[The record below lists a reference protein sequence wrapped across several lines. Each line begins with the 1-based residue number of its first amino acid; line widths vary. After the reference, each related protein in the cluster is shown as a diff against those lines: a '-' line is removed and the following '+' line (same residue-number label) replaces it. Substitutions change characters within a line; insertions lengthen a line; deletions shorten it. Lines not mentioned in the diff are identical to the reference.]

1 MIPKHTSRK
10 AKRFLADQE
19 WTIMQW
25 PAQSP
30 DLNPIEMLWIDVDK
44 EIKRQRP
51 KSKDQLF
58 QVIQQAWN
66 AIPGLRC
73 RKLVESMKRRCREVI
88 KNKGMATSY

>member
-1 MIPKHTSRK
+1 MK
-10 AKRFLADQE
+10 
-19 WTIMQW
+19 W

-44 EIKRQRP
+44 EIKRRKP

-58 QVIQQAWN
+58 QVIQEAWE
-66 AIPGLRC
+66 AIPESRC
-73 RKLVESMKRRCREVI
+73 RNLVESMKRRCLEVI